1 MGWKTEKTR
10 MNRLVSL
17 KIATETIQNET
28 GREKKVETN
37 NEHSLSQLWGNF
49 KWLNI
54 HVIGVPEV
62 RMG

>member
-28 GREKKVETN
+28 GREKKLKQIMNTASVSCGATSN
-37 NEHSLSQLWGNF
+37 GLTY
-49 KWLNI
+49 
-54 HVIGVPEV
+54 
-62 RMG
+62 M